1 MNFWLMCCVEQD
13 VPCVSAQRQIER
25 DGEWGGRGAGRA
37 QQGGHEPLSQY
48 ESLFVLLKPL
58 HSENK

>member
-25 DGEWGGRGAGRA
+25 RRGMGRERSRESAAGWTRA
-37 QQGGHEPLSQY
+37 IVS
-48 ESLFVLLKPL
+48 V
-58 HSENK
+58 